1 MKMRNLALAG
11 LLAVAGVV
19 SCSLV
24 SNEVYAEVT
33 CPPGSVR
40 DDGNSYASYA
50 ECNLP
55 VQEAD
60 DPTLMGT
67 VQQILN
73 VIVGVVGVVAVA
85 VIIIGG
91 IFFVTSQG
99 DASKVTRARNTILYG
114 VVGLIV
120 ALLAFAIVNF
130 VLSSVFGG
138 GKSSGGSGSTGGGGS
153 GGGSSEAANP

>member
-1 MKMRNLALAG
+1 MKVRGLVLAG
-11 LLAVAGVV
+11 LLAVAGVTG
-19 SCSLV
+19 CGLA
-24 SNEVYAEVT
+24 SNEVYATVT
-33 CPPGSVR
+33 CPPGSIR
-40 DDGNSYASYA
+40 DEGNSYA

-55 VQEAD
+55 KEED
-60 DPTLMGT
+60 GDPTLMGT

-120 ALLAFAIVNF
+120 SLLAFAIVNF
-130 VLSSVFGG
+130 VLTSVFGN
-138 GKSSGGSGSTGGGGS
+138 KSGSTGNKGS
-153 GGGSSEAANP
+153 GGDSSEAANP

>member
-1 MKMRNLALAG
+1 MRNLALAG
-11 LLAVAGVV
+11 LLAIVGVV
-19 SCSLV
+19 GCSLA
-24 SNEVYAEVT
+24 SDEVYAKVQ
-33 CPPGSVR
+33 CPVGSVR
-40 DDGNSYASYA
+40 YEAGEAEADSLA

-55 VQEAD
+55 VQKEGDA
-60 DPTLMGT
+60 TLMGT
-67 VQQILN
+67 VQQILD

>member
-24 SNEVYAEVT
+24 SNEVYAKVT

-40 DDGNSYASYA
+40 DEGNSYA

>member
-24 SNEVYAEVT
+24 SNEVYAKVT

-40 DDGNSYASYA
+40 DDEGNSYSYA

>member
-1 MKMRNLALAG
+1 MRNLALAG

-24 SNEVYAEVT
+24 SNEVYAKVT

-40 DDGNSYASYA
+40 DEGNSYADSYA